1 MNYVFATEYFCSLI
15 KIILT
20 NVMSVALNDNMNIAT
35 VQQLFNELFPFLK
48 IEFFEKENRDNSV
61 TIKKRIHS
69 VQKKLVDYKLPK
81 EPYKEI
87 CIHPDMT
94 VTELEKEF
102 KGLYKLHTQV
112 FRRSGNIWLETT
124 ITDGWTLKEQNNQG
138 EMITAQI
145 ANK

>member
-1 MNYVFATEYFCSLI
+1 MN
-15 KIILT
+15 
-20 NVMSVALNDNMNIAT
+20 VAINDNMNIAT

-48 IEFFEKENRDNSV
+48 IEFFEKENRINMAW
-61 TIKKRIHS
+61 IKKRVHNTN
-69 VQKKLVDYKLPK
+69 KKLVDYKLPQISFK
-81 EPYKEI
+81 EV

-102 KGLYKLHTQV
+102 NKIYKLHTQV
-112 FRRSGNIWLETT
+112 FRKSGNIWLETT